1 MGMGER
7 RASCAALQHRS
18 TTMWSAS
25 QRRRERVFHR
35 ALEALESRRLF
46 SAGELDTAF
55 AGGTVNRG
63 FIPGDELAFSIALQ
77 SDGKVLI
84 AGRADSGGASGNDF
98 ALARFNADG
107 SVDTTFGSGG
117 MVVTNMGSASDS
129 INAIAIQSD
138 GKIVVAGD
146 VEGSF
151 SATDFG
157 LARYN
162 SNGTLDT

>member
-1 MGMGER
+1 MGTGER

-25 QRRRERVFHR
+25 FRRRSGIFHR
-35 ALEALESRRLF
+35 AIESLESRRLF
-46 SAGELDTAF
+46 SAGDLDSAF

-63 FIPGDELAFSIALQ
+63 FIQGDELAFSIALQ

-107 SVDTTFGSGG
+107 SVDTAFGSGG
-117 MVVTNMGSASDS
+117 LV
-129 INAIAIQSD
+129 
-138 GKIVVAGD
+138 
-146 VEGSF
+146 
-151 SATDFG
+151 
-157 LARYN
+157 
-162 SNGTLDT
+162 